1 MGSAEGAKDDELIG
15 LQRRYD
21 DEMKRRLVKRV
32 APKFFKGCTTT
43 ILVNDEDVRTVSL
56 QLIVDLFFAI
66 LLFAISHEDP

>member
-32 APKFFKGCTTT
+32 AQKFFKGCTTT
-43 ILVNDEDVRTVSL
+43 ILVNDTDTHTVST
-56 QLIVDLFFAI
+56 
-66 LLFAISHEDP
+66 